1 MSIVFEIWAFDCNF
15 IINEQPSRPL
25 MIQFQNYNFINDQN
39 SHPLMMGILKKK
51 KKLKMHMHND
61 TVNYE
66 WSNFIA

>member
-1 MSIVFEIWAFDCNF
+1 MFDCNF

-51 KKLKMHMHND
+51 KEAKNAHAQR
-61 TVNYE
+61 YR
-66 WSNFIA
+66 